1 MSINTEK
8 IKPQFI
14 SASQVARIMGVSR
27 SHIYDMVKDKLLPH
41 SKLGNKIII
50 PVSYL
55 EENYGVA
62 L

>member
-1 MSINTEK
+1 MTNTTTT
-8 IKPQFI
+8 IKPQYL
-14 SASQVARIMGVSR
+14 SANKVAQLMGVSR
-27 SHIYDMVKDKLLPH
+27 SHVYDMVRTQELPS

-55 EENYGVA
+55 EETYGIA